1 MKWQDF
7 IDEKKVKKTNKDIS
21 KVKSL
26 IDTSDNL
33 IAVFSDIQINE
44 ISSSTIF
51 VNYYESLRQIIEA
64 IATLHGFN
72 VYSHEAFTSF
82 LSEILKED
90 LMSRKFDRFR
100 LLRNRVN
107 YYGEKIDIEVSKEAK
122 IDMLDIIKKFK
133 DKYLK

>member
-1 MKWQDF
+1 M
-7 IDEKKVKKTNKDIS
+7 
-21 KVKSL
+21 